1 MIFRL
6 ITSSD
11 ALPLSYRRLVEAMV
25 HSYCVVC
32 IRYFSNFPDVPDTG
46 WVKVSATIKVHKN
59 KDASEISPD
68 IFNF

>member
-1 MIFRL
+1 M
-6 ITSSD
+6 
-11 ALPLSYRRLVEAMV
+11 EAMV